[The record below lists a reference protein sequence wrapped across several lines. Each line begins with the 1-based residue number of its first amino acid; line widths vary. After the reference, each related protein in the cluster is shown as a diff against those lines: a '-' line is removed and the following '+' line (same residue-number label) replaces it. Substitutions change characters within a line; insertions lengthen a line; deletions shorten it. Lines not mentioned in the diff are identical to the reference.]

1 MANEQPV
8 LNHIE
13 ELAAEEHK
21 LWQAESAGE
30 IDDAARER
38 LHQVRRE
45 LDHSYEILRR
55 RRAGQPDEGPADEDV
70 PDPQN

>member
-1 MANEQPV
+1 MADEQPV

-21 LWQAESAGE
+21 LWHAESDGT
-30 IDDAARER
+30 IDDAGRER
-38 LHQVRRE
+38 LAEVRRE

-55 RRAGQPDEGPADEDV
+55 RRAGQPDEGPADEDI
-70 PDPQN
+70 PEPAN